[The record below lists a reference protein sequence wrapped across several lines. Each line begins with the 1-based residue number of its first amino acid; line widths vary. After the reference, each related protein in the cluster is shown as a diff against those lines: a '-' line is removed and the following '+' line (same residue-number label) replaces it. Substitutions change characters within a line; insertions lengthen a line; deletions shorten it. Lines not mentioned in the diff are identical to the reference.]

1 MNDNIENTQELN
13 ENSVEAQA
21 TENTEATNES
31 TSTNDENSSLSLDS
45 LLEKALTELEAVRK
59 ENSELKSKSQS
70 HLSMIEKLIMKD
82 GAYVPRDESKKVEEV
97 NTSAQTYNKPL
108 SLDDLRGKLFI
119 N

>member
-1 MNDNIENTQELN
+1 MTENIENTQELN

-31 TSTNDENSSLSLDS
+31 TSTNENSSLSLDS